1 MENLKIEIR
10 KRHYIDNNGDEKYGY
25 QVALLTTGQTILLK
39 QVFDKDYGKI
49 CRLAENNPDMVVDIP
64 VREN

>member
-1 MENLKIEIR
+1 MENIKIEIR
-10 KRHYIDNNGDEKYGY
+10 KRHYIKNGEDKFGY
-25 QVALLTTGQTILLK
+25 QIALLTTGQTILLK

-64 VREN
+64 AKED